1 MKNVVVVK
9 NVSIKYKIG
18 DLRNTSFKQYFI
30 QKIKG
35 TYEVRDF
42 WANKDISFSL
52 DSGDLLGI
60 IGSNGS
66 GKSTLL
72 TAVAG
77 VMEPSEGQIVTQGK
91 IAAILELS
99 AGFDEELNAKENIFL
114 RGAMLGYSE
123 EFIKSKCDSI
133 IEFAELQ
140 DFVDMPIKQFSTGMR
155 SRLAFAVACLV
166 NPDILIIDEVLA
178 VGDNAFRKKSF
189 DKMKEILKSGITG
202 ILVSHSTQT
211 LRKLCNKI
219 LWLDHGRVV
228 AFSEDVDTIINAYE
242 EFSLTHV
249 VPKDNKELIKMSNSF
264 KKKLKTLKKVFD
276 TYE

>member
-1 MKNVVVVK
+1 MKKVVDVR

-30 QKIKG
+30 KKIKG

-52 DSGDLLGI
+52 NSGDLLGI

-72 TAVAG
+72 TAIAG
-77 VMEPSEGQIVTQGK
+77 VMDPSEGKIVTQGK

-99 AGFDEELNAKENIFL
+99 AGFDEELNATENIFL

-123 EFIKSKCDSI
+123 KFIKEKLDSI
-133 IEFAELQ
+133 IEFAELE
-140 DFVDMPIKQFSTGMR
+140 DFVDIPIKQFSSGMK

-166 NPDILIIDEVLA
+166 DPDILIIDEVLS
-178 VGDNAFRKKSF
+178 VGDNAFRKKSL

-202 ILVSHSTQT
+202 IIVSHSSDT
-211 LRKLCNKI
+211 LRKICNKI
-219 LWLDHGRVV
+219 LWLDHGKVV
-228 AFSEDVDTIINAYE
+228 TFSSDVDTCINAYE
-242 EFSLTHV
+242 EFSLTRKI
-249 VPKDNKELIKMSNSF
+249 PSNNLEIKQMSDSY
-264 KKKLKTLKKVFD
+264 KKRLEIIKKAMKK
-276 TYE
+276 